1 PGPGDCA
8 SIPPELTGATSRKTH
23 GNLTPPPAGPG
34 DLALNLDPSTAAT
47 IEPRSGGSPTGNHT
61 LVFQFAN
68 TLTGPGA
75 TSITATAT
83 TSSGT
88 QNVTATGSIGTDTH
102 EYIVNLTG
110 VPNAS
115 HVNVTLNGVTD
126 SVPSTGNVGP
136 VRMDVLLG
144 DVNATGRTDAGDV
157 TAVRNHTVSIPDQQT
172 FRFDVNAS
180 GRIDAGDVTVTR
192 NSSVT
197 VLPSPP

>member
-1 PGPGDCA
+1 
-8 SIPPELTGATSRKTH
+8 
-23 GNLTPPPAGPG
+23 
-34 DLALNLDPSTAAT
+34 
-47 IEPRSGGSPTGNHT
+47 
-61 LVFQFAN
+61 VFEFAN

-115 HVNVTLNGVTD
+115 HLNVTLNGVTD

-144 DVNATGRTDAGDV
+144 DVNANGLVDGNDV
-157 TAVRNHTVSIPDQQT
+157 SAVQSHTRQT
-172 FRFDVNAS
+172 LDNTNFQYDVNVS
-180 GRIDAGDVTVTR
+180 GVIDGNDVSLTQSQTR
-192 NSSVT
+192 T
-197 VLPSPP
+197 ALP